1 MAKYSV
7 QLPDS
12 FTKGLICK
20 VNVSLN
26 GKKSSKELKVCSV
39 KARSVTFIE
48 VDRANRQ
55 NIFRKVDKADIVEFR
70 PTAICEI
77 TVKDGILPVK
87 WESSWDSIGQPSP
100 AVANSFGRK
109 PFSNHSKGW
118 SSNAPQYKNYNGVVI
133 RQPKGASHDALVA
146 NLVAKHSKPL
156 PSTTNSAAG
165 FPMV

>member
-12 FTKGLICK
+12 FIKGLVCK

-26 GKKSSKELKVCSV
+26 GKHSSKELKVCSV
-39 KARSVTFIE
+39 KARSVIFIE
-48 VDRANRQ
+48 VDKANRQ

-77 TVKDGILPVK
+77 TVKDGILPVR
-87 WESSWDSIGQPSP
+87 WESSWDSIGQVSQS
-100 AVANSFGRK
+100 VGNQFGKRS
-109 PFSNHSKGW
+109 FSNHSKGW
-118 SSNAPQYKNYNGVVI
+118 APVI
-133 RQPKGASHDALVA
+133 KAPMGASMDALAVSVS
-146 NLVAKHSKPL
+146 NR
-156 PSTTNSAAG
+156 STTNSAAG